1 LLLLP
6 AWPCR
11 LQETVAVEV
20 PATVP
25 GSTIHFHIAVPLE
38 SATCFL
44 LRPAAAELAPEWYF
58 TLAWQAAPGA
68 VTAMRVASELAATEA
83 VKAVISTV
91 RLPGLGVGPD
101 TGLEVGLAGVAVV
114 AADVEAELVV
124 EVDVEFGDAPGIFP
138 PAEVAT
144 DVPGVVATVE
154 PEPAVVPAA
163 GPVPADPVSPAAT
176 GMAAADPPPGLPPGR
191 LDQ

>member
-1 LLLLP
+1 
-6 AWPCR
+6 
-11 LQETVAVEV
+11 VAVEV

-25 GSTIHFHIAVPLE
+25 GSTIHFHIAVPVE

-58 TLAWQAAPGA
+58 TLAWQVAPGA

-101 TGLEVGLAGVAVV
+101 TGLEVGPAGVAVV
-114 AADVEAELVV
+114 AADVEAEPQVAA
-124 EVDVEFGDAPGIFP
+124 EFGDAPGIFP
-138 PAEVAT
+138 PVEVAT

-163 GPVPADPVSPAAT
+163 EPAPADPVSPAAT

-191 LDQ
+191 FDQ